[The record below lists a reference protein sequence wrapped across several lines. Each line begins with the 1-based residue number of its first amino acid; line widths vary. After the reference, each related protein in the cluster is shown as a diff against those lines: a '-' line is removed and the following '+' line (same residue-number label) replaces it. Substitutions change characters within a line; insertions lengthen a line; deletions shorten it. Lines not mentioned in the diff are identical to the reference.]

1 MAAYKCAVCGNEVAY
16 EGALPRLYP
25 FCSPRCKMVDLG
37 RWLREQ
43 YTIDRD
49 LTPDELDDVPPER
62 PRPRREDA
70 GE

>member
-1 MAAYKCAVCGNEVAY
+1 MA
-16 EGALPRLYP
+16 
-25 FCSPRCKMVDLG
+25 DLG

-49 LTPDELDDVPPER
+49 LTPEELDDAPPER